1 MSDDVRVVVSKDDD
15 DNEVKVAVLKPKAK
29 HLREAQLSY
38 NRAFRDALESGAL
51 LRQKLEDHMRE
62 QGIWD
67 DTKQERYDEINKTI
81 LEGEKKLAK
90 GGISLSEAKTLAL
103 DMRVARSELRELIAE
118 RTIMDGNTAEGQADN
133 SRFNALVSECI
144 VSVDNNNVKRFNDI
158 EEYDAV
164 AAEPWAVEAASE
176 LANMLYD
183 LDPNYDN
190 NLPEN
195 KFLKDYEFVD
205 KELRLVND
213 DGHLVDSEGRLINDD
228 GRFIS
233 YDDAGKEYYI
243 DIEGNELTEKGD
255 YVVDFTPFLD
265 DSGKPIEKPAEESEE
280 AVAVA
285 TKKKATRGKKA
296 DKEEKEE
303 AEN

>member
-1 MSDDVRVVVSKDDD
+1 MSDDVRVVVSNDEDG
-15 DNEVKVAVLKPKAK
+15 NEVKVAVLKPKSN
-29 HLREAQLSY
+29 HLREAQLAY

-67 DTKQERYDEINKTI
+67 DTKQKQYDDVNKTI

-103 DMRVARSELRELIAE
+103 DMRVARGELRDLIAE
-118 RTIMDGNTAEGQADN
+118 RTVMDGNTAEGQADN
-133 SRFNALVSECI
+133 ARFNALIGECVVS
-144 VSVDNNNVKRFNDI
+144 SDNNNVKKFETLED
-158 EEYDAV
+158 YDTV
-164 AAEPWAVEAASE
+164 ASQPWAVEAASQ

-195 KFLKDYEFVD
+195 KFLKDYSFVNED
-205 KELRLVND
+205 LRLVND
-213 DGHLVDSEGRLINDD
+213 DGHLVDSQGRLINEE
-228 GRFIS
+228 GRFIA
-233 YDDAGKEYYI
+233 YDDKGEEYFI
-243 DIEGNELTEKGD
+243 DIEGNTLTEEGD
-255 YVVDFTPFLD
+255 YVVEFQPFLD
-265 DSGKPIEKPAEESEE
+265 DSGKPINKPGEETET
-280 AVAVA
+280 ATA
-285 TKKKATRGKKA
+285 TKKKRATRKK
-296 DKEEKEE
+296 KTEEETEE

>member
-1 MSDDVRVVVSKDDD
+1 MSDDVRVVVSNDEDG
-15 DNEVKVAVLKPKAK
+15 NEVKVAVLKPKSN
-29 HLREAQLSY
+29 HLREAQLAY

-67 DTKQERYDEINKTI
+67 DTKQKQYDDVNKTI

-103 DMRVARSELRELIAE
+103 DMRVARGELRDLIAE
-118 RTIMDGNTAEGQADN
+118 RTVMDGNTAEGQADN
-133 SRFNALVSECI
+133 ARFNALIGECV
-144 VSVDNNNVKRFNDI
+144 VSVDNNNVKRFETLED
-158 EEYDAV
+158 YDSV
-164 AAEPWAVEAASE
+164 ASQPWAVEAASQ

-195 KFLKDYEFVD
+195 KFLKDYSFVNED
-205 KELRLVND
+205 LRLVND
-213 DGHLVDSEGRLINDD
+213 DGHLVDSQGRLINEE
-228 GRFIS
+228 GRFIA
-233 YDDAGKEYYI
+233 YDDKGEEYFI
-243 DIEGNELTEKGD
+243 DIEGNTLTEEGD
-255 YVVDFTPFLD
+255 YVVEFQPFLD
-265 DSGKPIEKPAEESEE
+265 DSGKPINKPGEETET
-280 AVAVA
+280 ATA
-285 TKKKATRGKKA
+285 TKKKRATRKK
-296 DKEEKEE
+296 KTEEETEE

>member
-1 MSDDVRVVVSKDDD
+1 MSDDVRVVVSNDEDG
-15 DNEVKVAVLKPKAK
+15 NEVKVAVLKPKSN
-29 HLREAQLSY
+29 HLREAQLAY

-67 DTKQERYDEINKTI
+67 DTKQKQYDDVNKTI

-103 DMRVARSELRELIAE
+103 DMRVARGELRDLIAE
-118 RTIMDGNTAEGQADN
+118 RTVMDGNTAEGQADN
-133 SRFNALVSECI
+133 ARFNALIGECVVS
-144 VSVDNNNVKRFNDI
+144 SDNNNVKKFETLED
-158 EEYDAV
+158 YDTV
-164 AAEPWAVEAASE
+164 ASQPLAVEAASQ

-195 KFLKDYEFVD
+195 KFLKDYSFVNED
-205 KELRLVND
+205 LRLVND
-213 DGHLVDSEGRLINDD
+213 DGHLVDSQGRLINEE
-228 GRFIS
+228 GRFIA
-233 YDDAGKEYYI
+233 YDDKGEEYFI
-243 DIEGNELTEKGD
+243 DIEGNTLTEEGD
-255 YVVDFTPFLD
+255 YVVEFQPFLD
-265 DSGKPIEKPAEESEE
+265 DSGKPINKPGEETET
-280 AVAVA
+280 ATA
-285 TKKKATRGKKA
+285 TKKKRATRKK
-296 DKEEKEE
+296 KTEEETEE

>member
-1 MSDDVRVVVSKDDD
+1 MSDDVRVVVSNDDD
-15 DNEVKVAVLKPKAK
+15 GNEVKVAVLKPKAN
-29 HLREAQLSY
+29 HLREAQLAY

-67 DTKQERYDEINKTI
+67 DAKQKQYDDVNKTI

-103 DMRVARSELRELIAE
+103 DMRVARASLRELIAE
-118 RTIMDGNTAEGQADN
+118 RTIMDGNTAEGQSDN
-133 SRFNALVSECI
+133 ARFNALVSACV
-144 VSVDNNNVKRFNDI
+144 VSSDNNNVKKFETI

-164 AAEPWAVEAASE
+164 AAQPWAVEAASE

-183 LDPNYDN
+183 LDPDYDN

-195 KFLKDYEFVD
+195 KFLKDYSFVNED
-205 KELRLVND
+205 LRLVND
-213 DGHLVDSEGRLINDD
+213 DGHLVDSEGRLINEE
-228 GRFIS
+228 GRFIA
-233 YDDAGKEYYI
+233 YDDKGEEYFI
-243 DIEGNELTEKGD
+243 DIEGNTLTEEGD
-255 YVVDFTPFLD
+255 YLVDFEPFLD
-265 DSGKPIEKPAEESEE
+265 DSGKPISKPSEE
-280 AVAVA
+280 TETATA
-285 TKKKATRGKKA
+285 TKKKKTTRKK
-296 DKEEKEE
+296 KTEEETEE

>member
-1 MSDDVRVVVSKDDD
+1 MSDDVRVVVSNDEDG
-15 DNEVKVAVLKPKAK
+15 NEVKVAVLKPKSN
-29 HLREAQLSY
+29 HLREAQLAY

-67 DTKQERYDEINKTI
+67 DTKQKQYDDVNKTI

-103 DMRVARSELRELIAE
+103 DMRVARGELRDLIAE
-118 RTIMDGNTAEGQADN
+118 RTVMDGNTAEGQADN
-133 SRFNALVSECI
+133 ARYNALIGECVVS
-144 VSVDNNNVKRFNDI
+144 SDNNNVKKFETLED
-158 EEYDAV
+158 YDTV
-164 AAEPWAVEAASE
+164 ASQPWAVEAASQ

-195 KFLKDYEFVD
+195 KFLKDYSFVNED
-205 KELRLVND
+205 LRLVND
-213 DGHLVDSEGRLINDD
+213 DGHLVDSQGRLINEE
-228 GRFIS
+228 GRFIA
-233 YDDAGKEYYI
+233 YDDKGEEYFI
-243 DIEGNELTEKGD
+243 DIEGNTLTEEGD
-255 YVVDFTPFLD
+255 YVVEFQPFLD
-265 DSGKPIEKPAEESEE
+265 DSGKPINKPGEETET
-280 AVAVA
+280 ATA
-285 TKKKATRGKKA
+285 TKKKRATRKK
-296 DKEEKEE
+296 KTEEETEE

>member
-1 MSDDVRVVVSKDDD
+1 MSDDVRIVVSNDEDGS
-15 DNEVKVAVLKPKAK
+15 EVKVAVLKPKSN
-29 HLREAQLSY
+29 HLREAQLAY

-67 DTKQERYDEINKTI
+67 DTKQKQYDDVNKTI

-103 DMRVARSELRELIAE
+103 DMRVARGELRDLIAE
-118 RTIMDGNTAEGQADN
+118 RTVMDGNTAEGQADN
-133 SRFNALVSECI
+133 ARFNALIGECVVS
-144 VSVDNNNVKRFNDI
+144 SDNNNVKKFETLED
-158 EEYDAV
+158 YDTV
-164 AAEPWAVEAASE
+164 ASQPWAVEAASQ

-195 KFLKDYEFVD
+195 KFLKDYSFVNED
-205 KELRLVND
+205 LRLVND
-213 DGHLVDSEGRLINDD
+213 DGHLVDSQGRLINEE
-228 GRFIS
+228 GRFIA
-233 YDDAGKEYYI
+233 YDDNGEEYFI
-243 DIEGNELTEKGD
+243 DIEGNTLTEEGD
-255 YVVDFTPFLD
+255 YVVDFQPFLD
-265 DSGKPIEKPAEESEE
+265 DSGKPINKPGEKAET
-280 AVAVA
+280 ATA
-285 TKKKATRGKKA
+285 TKKKRTTRTTKT
-296 DKEEKEE
+296 EEETEE

>member
-1 MSDDVRVVVSKDDD
+1 MSDDVRVVVSNDEDGS
-15 DNEVKVAVLKPKAK
+15 EVKVAVLKPKSN
-29 HLREAQLSY
+29 HLREAQLAY

-67 DTKQERYDEINKTI
+67 DTKQKQYDDVNKTI

-103 DMRVARSELRELIAE
+103 DMRVARGELRDLIAE
-118 RTIMDGNTAEGQADN
+118 RTVMDGNTAEGQADN
-133 SRFNALVSECI
+133 ARFNALIGECVVS
-144 VSVDNNNVKRFNDI
+144 SDNNNVKKFETLED
-158 EEYDAV
+158 YDTV
-164 AAEPWAVEAASE
+164 ASQPWAVEAASQ

-195 KFLKDYEFVD
+195 KFLKDYSFVNED
-205 KELRLVND
+205 LRLVND
-213 DGHLVDSEGRLINDD
+213 DGHLVDSQGRLINEE
-228 GRFIS
+228 GRFIA
-233 YDDAGKEYYI
+233 YDDKGEEYFI
-243 DIEGNELTEKGD
+243 DIEGNTLTEEGD
-255 YVVDFTPFLD
+255 YVVEFQPFLD
-265 DSGKPIEKPAEESEE
+265 DSGKPINKPGEETET
-280 AVAVA
+280 ATA
-285 TKKKATRGKKA
+285 TKKKRATRKK
-296 DKEEKEE
+296 KTEEETEE